1 MVDRVRALVVRE
13 LHIETK
19 GATGF
24 VSVKTCLKRG
34 QPCVGQIGN
43 QHMARGMRD
52 TKLRLGLGSNG
63 LRGDAAS
70 PENG

>member
-24 VSVKTCLKRG
+24 VSVK
-34 QPCVGQIGN
+34 
-43 QHMARGMRD
+43 
-52 TKLRLGLGSNG
+52 KL
-63 LRGDAAS
+63 A
-70 PENG
+70 